1 MQMLTIVFRS
11 IFKERGQEL
20 LHRCEVKA
28 WCEEAANHFIPA
40 GRGLPFASSAGP
52 VPGLFRA
59 QGGSLPPI
67 RLWGNLV
74 GSVAI
79 LLQDQSKGQES
90 FGRKQHEIS
99 TYRMIQV
106 QSAMAS
112 RLL

>member
-59 QGGSLPPI
+59 QGGSLPPDTI
-67 RLWGNLV
+67 V
-74 GSVAI
+74 GQLGWICSH
-79 LLQDQSKGQES
+79 L
-90 FGRKQHEIS
+90 
-99 TYRMIQV
+99 
-106 QSAMAS
+106 AS
-112 RLL
+112 RPEQRAGIVWKKTT